1 MATATESEETV
12 RRIATGPN
20 GCTQAATTRT
30 KPSHTGNRANLAAKF
45 CGSAAVL
52 TERALIFQYTTSATQ
67 QATMRIL
74 VGIEPMVSPERVA
87 RQLPD
92 QMSRD
97 GIADDR
103 GDS

>member
-1 MATATESEETV
+1 
-12 RRIATGPN
+12 
-20 GCTQAATTRT
+20 
-30 KPSHTGNRANLAAKF
+30 
-45 CGSAAVL
+45 L

-67 QATMRIL
+67 QARMRIP
-74 VGIEPMVSPERVA
+74 VGIEPMVSSERAA

-92 QMSRD
+92 QTSRD